1 MRPCSQT
8 TDTRRDAS
16 VAVVLCGGS
25 VHACGGP
32 HHQPHQEDIRA
43 VEPATSRARSVP
55 GQLVS
60 RTRAPHQR
68 NPSRAQRCVAAYCT
82 CRGAGRTPHK
92 PCTRVVSVGNDM
104 RVGYRTLS
112 EAICSSFGTTRQRIS
127 GLYRKSV
134 RARVIPCAHHVF
146 WCTVT
151 WVCHVSGRSWGC
163 GARLG
168 IWYRP
173 ARPPNTPGPAATSHG
188 GEPVACISG
197 HGGFYWS
204 GEAHMQTRA
213 VCRSVVCPTHAV
225 VTPRCANPQG
235 SAQHKLRGVVKL
247 YQSALIKPS
256 SSRARAPQLFAS
268 RASGAA
274 SGVRSKDDPAIEAQ
288 FLTRTLVRELRMG
301 ANLTLVLTA
310 LAHAVVWRPCDRR
323 ALSEAS
329 PVLLRSP
336 PSAGVLAHAQ
346 RLLSQRFALC
356 PDLRT
361 LATAVV
367 EGGLQAVTTACR
379 VRVGGCMRGDVQWC
393 GVYGDSFPVLCVP
406 RHANEPYA
414 SCSGHGH

>member
-213 VCRSVVCPTHAV
+213 VCRSVAFAPPHSLCGDPTVRQSTGISPAQAAWCCEAV
-225 VTPRCANPQG
+225 PIRVNQAFILACSSTPAVRQPCEWCCQRCQKQG
-235 SAQHKLRGVVKL
+235 R
-247 YQSALIKPS
+247 PS
-256 SSRARAPQLFAS
+256 HRSPIPDADTRSRAAHGCELDTGAHSSRTR
-268 RASGAA
+268 RRVAA
-274 SGVRSKDDPAIEAQ
+274 V
-288 FLTRTLVRELRMG
+288 
-301 ANLTLVLTA
+301 
-310 LAHAVVWRPCDRR
+310 
-323 ALSEAS
+323 
-329 PVLLRSP
+329 
-336 PSAGVLAHAQ
+336 
-346 RLLSQRFALC
+346 
-356 PDLRT
+356 
-361 LATAVV
+361 
-367 EGGLQAVTTACR
+367 
-379 VRVGGCMRGDVQWC
+379 
-393 GVYGDSFPVLCVP
+393 
-406 RHANEPYA
+406 
-414 SCSGHGH
+414 

>member
-1 MRPCSQT
+1 MCQGDLGDAVHALASGTGQHGRQT
-8 TDTRRDAS
+8 RLVQPPRLTVESLLRAFRAMAGSTGQVRHTCRHAQSVVVLRSPHPTHS
-16 VAVVLCGGS
+16 VA
-25 VHACGGP
+25 
-32 HHQPHQEDIRA
+32 
-43 VEPATSRARSVP
+43 
-55 GQLVS
+55 
-60 RTRAPHQR
+60 
-68 NPSRAQRCVAAYCT
+68 
-82 CRGAGRTPHK
+82 
-92 PCTRVVSVGNDM
+92 
-104 RVGYRTLS
+104 
-112 EAICSSFGTTRQRIS
+112 
-127 GLYRKSV
+127 
-134 RARVIPCAHHVF
+134 
-146 WCTVT
+146 
-151 WVCHVSGRSWGC
+151 
-163 GARLG
+163 
-168 IWYRP
+168 
-173 ARPPNTPGPAATSHG
+173 
-188 GEPVACISG
+188 
-197 HGGFYWS
+197 
-204 GEAHMQTRA
+204 
-213 VCRSVVCPTHAV
+213 
-225 VTPRCANPQG
+225 TPRCANPQG